1 MSKII
6 HEIESAKY
14 KGFVLISDHTDAT
27 GASEEE
33 KERVYGLYNVLFPM
47 SNGGFPVALRAVHRL
62 NPPPMDLYE
71 KIDHVLSRHLRVRI
85 THINGDTQEGRL
97 SKLAE
102 SYGIGKSS
110 LPDIIGGDAGKE
122 EWTQRLD
129 EMIVEG
135 F

>member
-1 MSKII
+1 
-6 HEIESAKY
+6 
-14 KGFVLISDHTDAT
+14 
-27 GASEEE
+27 
-33 KERVYGLYNVLFPM
+33 M

-62 NPPPMDLYE
+62 NPPPIDLCG

-85 THINGDTQEGRL
+85 THINGETQEEML

-110 LPDIIGGDAGKE
+110 LPDVIGGDSEKD
-122 EWTQRLD
+122 EWTQWLD
-129 EMIVEG
+129 EMIMEG